1 MKKNALYIHGFM
13 GNPEGGT
20 FKTLK
25 KTLKNWNIHSISFP
39 DLHTDVKKTQR
50 LISDY
55 CKSKKIEMLI
65 GASLGAFYVLQ
76 YKDTIDKLV
85 INPCLYPSIE
95 IPKLKDRATGNPI
108 ILSNKVLSD
117 FREMEKYENI
127 PEEQKKRTFGIF
139 AKDDE
144 LFHFKESFDKLFCYK
159 ECYYPNSILIN
170 GHYSIEEEFLT
181 DGLQQAEKYFEDR
194 AMTRAAVEII
204 YQLIKSKKKAEEKAK
219 VFNVDLPALTE
230 TVLKEVSEDE
240 YYSYAK
246 ALRELF
252 DSFAIIDE
260 FDNML
265 IVDCFNIIKICLQ
278 KYNRFGNK
286 ELPYSSDFEELL
298 NHFYSIMEDL
308 YYYEIFGFFSTTV
321 HPEDIPELNL
331 PCKVFCGCTS
341 GWEKEPYLEDD
352 GSESYENVIRF
363 RDPLTKELFCMT
375 IGYKPRVLEN
385 REKCSLTDEQ
395 LDIIRNFVRVN
406 KGIILLHSA
415 GIIDSPTFHAALRV
429 KANPVSYVPK
439 YRIVYTYVQYLGNSD
454 TVIPSKKYYVDMD
467 DMSYEEAVKNYAQ
480 LKKELQQSLNAG
492 KEDCDVKDF
501 DILRPDEG
509 KNFCCFCNTV
519 FDGNGNSTW
528 PIYYKEAGETHRCCD
543 ECNEKYVIA
552 AREDNS
558 LVMKFRKQFGVDYT
572 EYEE

>member
-13 GNPEGGT
+13 GNPKGET
-20 FKTLK
+20 FKTLQ
-25 KTLKNWNIHSISFP
+25 KTLKNWNIHSISFL
-39 DLHTDVKKTQR
+39 DLHTDVEKTQR
-50 LISDY
+50 LISAY
-55 CKSKKIEMLI
+55 CKSQKIDMLI

-95 IPKLKDRATGNPI
+95 IPKLKDRTTGNPI

-117 FREMEKYENI
+117 FREMEKYEDI
-127 PEEQKKRTFGIF
+127 PEPQKPRTFGIF
-139 AKDDE
+139 AKNDE
-144 LFHFKESFDKLFCYK
+144 LFHFKDSFDKLFYYK

-170 GHYSIEEEFLT
+170 GHHSIEEEYLT
-181 DGLQQAEKYFEDR
+181 DGLKQAEKYFEDR
-194 AMTRAAVEII
+194 AMTRGTVEYI
-204 YQLIKSKKKAEEKAK
+204 YQLIRTKKEAEEKAK
-219 VFNVDLPALTE
+219 VFNVDLPALTDK
-230 TVLKEVSEDE
+230 VLNKISEDK
-240 YYSYAK
+240 YYSYSK
-246 ALRELF
+246 ALKELF

-265 IVDCFNIIKICLQ
+265 IVDCFNIIKICIQ

-286 ELPYSSDFEELL
+286 ELPYASHFEKLL
-298 NHFYSIMEDL
+298 NHFYSIMKDL
-308 YYYEIFGFFSTTV
+308 YFYEIFGFFSTTV

-341 GWEKEPYLEDD
+341 EWGKEPFLEDD
-352 GSESYENVIRF
+352 GTASYENVIRF
-363 RDPLTKELFCMT
+363 RDPKTQEFFCMT

-395 LDIIRNFVRVN
+395 IDIIKNFVRVN
-406 KGIILLHSA
+406 KGIILLHAA

-429 KANPVSYVPK
+429 KANSVSCVPK

-467 DMSYEEAVKNYAQ
+467 DMTYEEAVKNYAQ
-480 LKKELQQSLNAG
+480 LKKELQESFNVGQ
-492 KEDCDVKDF
+492 EDCDVKDF

-509 KNFCCFCNTV
+509 KNFCCFCNSV
-519 FDGNGNSTW
+519 FDGDGNSTW

-552 AREDNS
+552 ARKDKS
-558 LVMKFRKQFGVDYT
+558 LIMPFRKQFGIDYA
-572 EYEE
+572 EYGE